1 VSNLHKANLLQEL
14 RHRFG
19 ELHKLPES
27 QSLFVIG
34 NDAARIYY
42 RYSKL
47 HDARRTFFGL
57 REIDL
62 RRLEGHNSFLC
73 LQLDD
78 GSEPVFIPYS
88 DFEEIFQASEPA
100 EDGQYKVQLF
110 TNEQTKEFYISRHGR
125 FNVEGFVGI
134 DSLQRS
140 LNQDRLREYRDLS
153 HCQVQTLLAAIGHR
167 KGYDVWLPD
176 NNVAQM
182 DWSLTDRFN
191 VRRELPNG
199 FEEVAAILA
208 EIDVVWITA
217 GANNVEAL
225 FEVEHSTPVYSGLLR
240 FNDLLLTAPSLS
252 RFSIVSNDTRR
263 AVFSRQ
269 VFRPTF
275 RRSGLSDIVSFLEYA
290 NVFDWHERVVRRG
303 HVDATSVAENV
314 RGH

>member
-1 VSNLHKANLLQEL
+1 VPNYHKANLLQSL
-14 RHRFG
+14 RKQFG

-47 HDARRTFFGL
+47 HGARRAFFGL
-57 REIDL
+57 RESDL

-78 GSEPVFIPYS
+78 GSDPAFIPYS
-88 DFEEIFQASEPA
+88 DFEEIFQAGEPA
-100 EDGQYKVQLF
+100 DDGQYKVQLF
-110 TNEQTKEFYISRHGR
+110 TSEQTREFYIARHGR
-125 FNVEGFVGI
+125 FNVEGFVGLE
-134 DSLQRS
+134 SLQRR
-140 LNQDRLREYRDLS
+140 LNQDRLREYRELS

-167 KGYDVWLPD
+167 KGYNVWLPA

-182 DWSLTDRFN
+182 DWSLTDPFSVCRA
-191 VRRELPNG
+191 LPNG

-208 EIDVVWITA
+208 EIDVVWVTA
-217 GANNVEAL
+217 GANRIEAL

-263 AVFSRQ
+263 AVYSRQ
-269 VFRPTF
+269 VYRPTF
-275 RRSGLSDIVSFLEYA
+275 RRSGLSDIVSFLEYP
-290 NVFDWHERVVRRG
+290 NVFDWHERIVRQG
-303 HVDATSVAENV
+303 HGHTS
-314 RGH
+314 

>member
-1 VSNLHKANLLQEL
+1 MQNPHKPILLSEL
-14 RHRFG
+14 QRRFG
-19 ELHKLPES
+19 ELRKLPES
-27 QSLFVIG
+27 QSLFVVG

-57 REIDL
+57 RETDL

-100 EDGQYKVQLF
+100 DDGQFKVQLI
-110 TNEQTKEFYISRHGR
+110 TSDQTKEFYIARQGR
-125 FNVEGFVGI
+125 FNVEGFVGLEW
-134 DSLQRS
+134 LQRNIS
-140 LNQDRLREYRDLS
+140 QNRLREYRDLS

-176 NNVAQM
+176 NNIAQM

-191 VRRELPNG
+191 LSRTLPNG
-199 FEEVAAILA
+199 FEEIAAVLA
-208 EIDVVWITA
+208 EIDVVWMA
-217 GANNVEAL
+217 RSANRIEAL

-240 FNDLLLTAPSLS
+240 FNDLLLTAPGLS
-252 RFSIVSNDTRR
+252 RFSIVSNETRR

-269 VFRPTF
+269 VYRPTF

-290 NVFDWHERVVRRG
+290 NVFDWHGRVVHQGRDHER
-303 HVDATSVAENV
+303 
-314 RGH
+314 

>member
-1 VSNLHKANLLQEL
+1 MPNLHKANLLHEL
-14 RHRFG
+14 RLRFG
-19 ELHKLPES
+19 ELRKLPES

-34 NDAARIYY
+34 DDAARINY

-78 GSEPVFIPYS
+78 GSDPLFIPYS
-88 DFEEIFQASEPA
+88 DFEEIFHTSEPA
-100 EDGQYKVQLF
+100 SDGQYKVQLF
-110 TNEQTKEFYISRHGR
+110 TGEQTKELYIARHGR
-125 FNVEGFVGI
+125 FNVEGFVGLEP
-134 DSLQRS
+134 LQRS
-140 LNQDRLREYRDLS
+140 LNQDRLREYRNLS

-176 NNVAQM
+176 NNIAQM
-182 DWSLTDRFN
+182 DWSLTDQFN
-191 VRRELPNG
+191 VCRELPSG

-208 EIDVVWITA
+208 EIDVVWVTA
-217 GANNVEAL
+217 GANRIEAL
-225 FEVEHSTPVYSGLLR
+225 FEVEHSTPIYSGLFR

-263 AVFSRQ
+263 GVFSRQ
-269 VFRPTF
+269 VYRPTF
-275 RRSGLSDIVSFLEYA
+275 RRSGLSDMVSFLEYP
-290 NVFDWHERVVRRG
+290 NVFDWHERIVRRSQ
-303 HVDATSVAENV
+303 VDAL
-314 RGH
+314 